1 MRNRNIIVN
10 TQSILLLLLI
20 LGILWVAWL
29 IKTVIISIFISLIL
43 ALALEPFVVWLNKKR
58 IPNGLSVLIV
68 MLIFVAVLAGLG
80 SFALVPFAQQSRFLI
95 NNLPQYLESAVTI
108 PGFQGYVDELSKAF
122 SGNISGTASNIVNTT
137 IGVFS
142 GALST
147 MVVLVFTTYILIDFN
162 GIRDMFVNIFLTDEK
177 DKIKSLLVRIENKL
191 GAWLRG
197 QLVLMLIIGVATYL
211 GLILLGVDYALALAV
226 IAGLL
231 EIVPILGPIIS
242 AVPALIM
249 GFVISP
255 VTGFAVIGLYLLI
268 QQLES
273 NLIVPK
279 VMQKAVGFN
288 PLVTIIALMVGGQLM
303 GIVGAILAVP
313 IVIVAVEVVKFLVKE
328 QRS

>member
-1 MRNRNIIVN
+1 
-10 TQSILLLLLI
+10 
-20 LGILWVAWL
+20 
-29 IKTVIISIFISLIL
+29 
-43 ALALEPFVVWLNKKR
+43 
-58 IPNGLSVLIV
+58 
-68 MLIFVAVLAGLG
+68 
-80 SFALVPFAQQSRFLI
+80 
-95 NNLPQYLESAVTI
+95 
-108 PGFQGYVDELSKAF
+108 
-122 SGNISGTASNIVNTT
+122 
-137 IGVFS
+137 
-142 GALST
+142 
-147 MVVLVFTTYILIDFN
+147 
-162 GIRDMFVNIFLTDEK
+162 MFVNIFLTDEK